1 MKGIKKMKGTI
12 VSFDVSKGNCHYQGF
27 IDQDTSFTKPRILKF
42 TKSSF
47 KELEDYV
54 SKLKL
59 KINDDN
65 VSYVFEA
72 TGVYHEVLKK
82 YLDDN
87 NLDYYIISPLLSAK
101 YRQTE
106 LHSNKT
112 DPLDCTNISKVYYG
126 TKSDRL
132 NKYKS
137 PVSKYE
143 RLQRLNRYYEDVL
156 VHLRKYKVTL
166 RSYLDIAMPDYDSCF
181 PKKDIYNPLA
191 MEILKKY
198 PHPDLIL
205 KTKEE
210 TMIKYLE
217 KNTNHHRS
225 FIIKYVSKV
234 REWANEVY
242 SGCNLDSIITDKI
255 KSLVK
260 HIEDINNEADEILQ
274 NIVDEAKNECLYTQ
288 LLSIPG
294 IGENLAARLIAEI
307 GDISRFD
314 TVNKFTSY
322 AGIDPMIRQ
331 SGKKD
336 GTHLSISKKGNKYL
350 RCLLYLA
357 ISCNL
362 RLKRNN
368 PVFNFYQRKRQQ
380 SVPLKPK
387 VAKIAACRKLL
398 TIIYGM
404 SKTGELYIY
413 E

>member
-1 MKGIKKMKGTI
+1 MKGTI
-12 VSFDVSKGNCHYQGF
+12 VTFDVSKGSCHYQGF
-27 IDQDTSFTKPRILKF
+27 IDQDTPFTKSRILKF

-47 KELEDYV
+47 EELEDYV

-59 KINDDN
+59 KADDI
-65 VSYVFEA
+65 VAYVFEA

-82 YLDDN
+82 YLDDKN
-87 NLDYYIISPLLSAK
+87 YDYYIISPLLSAK

-112 DPLDCTNISKVYYG
+112 DPLDCANIAKVYYG
-126 TKSDRL
+126 TNQDKL

-143 RLQRLNRYYEDVL
+143 NLQRLNRYYEDLL

-166 RSYLDIAMPDYDSCF
+166 RSYLDIAMPDYDTCF
-181 PKKDIYNPLA
+181 PKKDIYNPIA
-191 MEILKKY
+191 IKILKKY
-198 PHPDLIL
+198 PHPSLIL
-205 KTKEE
+205 KVKEE
-210 TMIKYLE
+210 NMIKYLE
-217 KNTNHHRS
+217 NKTNHQRS
-225 FIIKYVSKV
+225 FITKYVYKV
-234 REWANEVY
+234 RQWANEVY
-242 SGCNLDSIITDKI
+242 SGCNSDSVIVDKI
-255 KSLVK
+255 KSLIK
-260 HIEDINNEADEILQ
+260 HIEDIDNEVGEVLQ
-274 NIVDEAKNECLYTQ
+274 NIISTANNECLFTQ

-294 IGENLAARLIAEI
+294 IGENLAARLTAEI

-314 TVNKFTSY
+314 NINKFTSY

-331 SGKKD
+331 SGKYD
-336 GTHLSISKKGNKYL
+336 GIHLSISKKGNKYL

-357 ISCNL
+357 VGCNL
-362 RLKRNN
+362 RLKKNDAIY
-368 PVFNFYQRKRQQ
+368 NFYQRKRQQ

-398 TIIYGM
+398 TIIYGI

>member
-1 MKGIKKMKGTI
+1 MKGTI
-12 VSFDVSKGNCHYQGF
+12 VSFDVSKGSCHYQGF
-27 IDQDTSFTKPRILKF
+27 IEQDTSFTKPRILKF

-54 SKLKL
+54 SKLKA
-59 KINDDN
+59 KANDDN

-87 NLDYYIISPLLSAK
+87 DLEYYIISPLLSAK

-112 DPLDCTNISKVYYG
+112 DPLDCTNIAKVFYGSK
-126 TKSDRL
+126 SERL

-137 PVSKYE
+137 SISKYE
-143 RLQRLNRYYEDVL
+143 KLQRLNRYYEDVL
-156 VHLRKYKVTL
+156 IHLRKYKVTL
-166 RSYLDIAMPDYDSCF
+166 RSYLDIAMPDYDTCF
-181 PKKDIYNPLA
+181 PKEDIYNPLSI
-191 MEILKKY
+191 EILKKY
-198 PHPDLIL
+198 PHPDLII

-210 TMIKYLE
+210 SMIKYL
-217 KNTNHHRS
+217 KSKTKHNRG
-225 FIIKYVSKV
+225 FIIKHVSKI

-242 SGCNLDSIITDKI
+242 SGCDKDSVIVDKI
-255 KSLVK
+255 KSLII
-260 HIEDINNEADEILQ
+260 HIEEIDNEANEILE
-274 NIVDEAKNECLYTQ
+274 NIINEAKDESLYVQ

-294 IGENLAARLIAEI
+294 IGENIAARLVAEI
-307 GDISRFD
+307 GNISRFD
-314 TVNKFTSY
+314 SVNKFTSY

-331 SGKKD
+331 SGKYD
-336 GTHLSISKKGNKYL
+336 GIHLSISKKGNKYL

-357 ISCNL
+357 VGCNL
-362 RLKRNN
+362 RLKRNDHIY
-368 PVFNFYQRKRQQ
+368 NFYQRKRQQ

-413 E
+413 N